1 MKPSRSWAFAEFVYN
16 QGTVRRAARSAARVP
31 SVNVAQTI
39 VIKQEIS
46 KWRSPVNYLLIF
58 LYKMQL
64 RINTYSN
71 GE

>member
-46 KWRSPVNYLLIF
+46 K
-58 LYKMQL
+58 
-64 RINTYSN
+64 
-71 GE
+71 